1 MVENKNIEKEL
12 ADEIKRAKKVGLE
25 AEKNEPRAIAVRY
38 DKKSNRIIVDLKT
51 GISFMFPVNLTEE
64 LLEASEEELK
74 QVEVLADGF
83 AIFWKELD
91 VALSVPDLLMGIFG
105 SKSWMTK
112 VYSEI
117 GRKGGKKTSLAK
129 TKSSREN
136 GQLGGR
142 PKRKSAI

>member
-1 MVENKNIEKEL
+1 MVENKISEKEL
-12 ADEIKRAKKVGLE
+12 ADEINMAKKAGLE
-25 AEKNEPRAIAVRY
+25 VEQNEPRAIAVRY

-64 LLEASEEELK
+64 LLDASEEELK
-74 QVEVLADGF
+74 QVKVLADGF
-83 AIFWKELD
+83 AIYWKDLD

-105 SKSWMTK
+105 SKSWMSK

-117 GRKGGKKTSLAK
+117 GRKGGKKTSIAK

-136 GQLGGR
+136 GRLGGR
-142 PKRKSAI
+142 PRKTSVI

>member
-1 MVENKNIEKEL
+1 MVENKILDKEL
-12 ADEIKRAKKVGLE
+12 TDEINRAKKAGLE
-25 AEKNEPRAIAVRY
+25 AEQNEPRASAVRY

-51 GISFMFPVNLTEE
+51 GISFMFPVDLTEE
-64 LLEASEEELK
+64 LVDASEEKLK
-74 QVEVLADGF
+74 QVKVLADGF
-83 AIFWKELD
+83 AIFWQDLD

-117 GRKGGKKTSLAK
+117 GRKGGKKTSPAK

-136 GQLGGR
+136 GRLGGR
-142 PKRKSAI
+142 PKKTSAI